1 MNKISFK
8 NYRLFDLAVFS
19 ILLAVFEVIAVRA
32 VSWFGELYS
41 ISLFLAIS
49 LLVMMRWGAWSA
61 VTIVAGALAFCW
73 ANGAVLENYV
83 VYVAGNLFLLFNLFW
98 FLLGKDRI
106 RQGYFSAL
114 FVLSGYL
121 LTEFGRAVVSVFFGN
136 RFFSAFIGFLGTDA
150 LNLLLALLVV
160 WIAKRQNGLFED
172 QISYLKRTQ
181 EEERKG
187 NEV

>member
-83 VYVAGNLFLLFNLFW
+83 VY
-98 FLLGKDRI
+98 
-106 RQGYFSAL
+106 
-114 FVLSGYL
+114 
-121 LTEFGRAVVSVFFGN
+121 
-136 RFFSAFIGFLGTDA
+136 
-150 LNLLLALLVV
+150 
-160 WIAKRQNGLFED
+160 
-172 QISYLKRTQ
+172 
-181 EEERKG
+181 
-187 NEV
+187 